1 MCPKWGY
8 LTPSAFLISLQGN
21 WMLTNLCLF
30 PMDRHS
36 GDLHHAEIDNEEANY
51 IKAVSFELLG
61 DGTGTLSCLW
71 SGGIEQT

>member
-1 MCPKWGY
+1 
-8 LTPSAFLISLQGN
+8 
-21 WMLTNLCLF
+21 MLTNLCLF